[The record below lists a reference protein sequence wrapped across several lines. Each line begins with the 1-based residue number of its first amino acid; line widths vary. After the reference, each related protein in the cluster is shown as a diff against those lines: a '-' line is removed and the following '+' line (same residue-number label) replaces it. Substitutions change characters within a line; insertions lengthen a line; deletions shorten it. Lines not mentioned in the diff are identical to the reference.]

1 MSINTNKLQ
10 QTYEQKIA
18 EYAKNPDKRLV
29 EALNDN
35 NPDMVQSLLRLD
47 LQNPNISFE
56 ELVIK
61 SLYAQKINAD
71 IFENFEVSKLHKDF
85 ELDENLWDE
94 DYFLTHKGFLT
105 LNFSLERIIHLAHV
119 KYKLTG
125 NQPKNTDK
133 VEQVVV
139 NQREHQSKGFEKSFI
154 EHTFEQIQN
163 IGKNIGQWTK
173 ENPKTTTF
181 IVVGMALLALFAL
194 WQ

>member
-1 MSINTNKLQ
+1 MSTNTNELQ
-10 QTYEQKIA
+10 QAYEQKIA

-29 EALNDN
+29 KALNDN
-35 NPDMVQSLLRLD
+35 NSGMVQSLLRLD

-61 SLYAQKINAD
+61 SLYAQQVNAD
-71 IFENFEVSKLHKDF
+71 IFEKFQISKIRKDF
-85 ELDENLWDE
+85 ERDESLWDE
-94 DYFLTHKGFLT
+94 DYFLTHTSYLT
-105 LNFSLERIIHLAHV
+105 LNFSLERVIHLAHV
-119 KYKLTG
+119 KHKLTG
-125 NQPKNTDK
+125 NQPKNTDQ

-163 IGKNIGQWTK
+163 IGKNTGQWAK
-173 ENPKTTTF
+173 ENPKTAVC

-194 WQ
+194 W